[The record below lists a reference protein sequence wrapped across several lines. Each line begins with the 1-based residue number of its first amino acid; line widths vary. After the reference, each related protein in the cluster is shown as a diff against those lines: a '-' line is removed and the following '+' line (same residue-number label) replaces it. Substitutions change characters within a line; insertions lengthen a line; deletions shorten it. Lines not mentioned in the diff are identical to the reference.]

1 MSDELNLD
9 NYTEYS
15 GSSFE
20 ADDVIDEWTK
30 GNTIRHA
37 NDGRARSAALQLYKV
52 CGDAMKQNFKE
63 GLEAMKKKWL

>member
-1 MSDELNLD
+1 MSDELSLD

-15 GSSFE
+15 GSNFE
-20 ADDVIDEWTK
+20 ADDVIDEWLK

-37 NDGRARSAALQLYKV
+37 NDDKARSAALQLYKV